1 MPGWWRR
8 DGEDLVLLL
17 RVQPRASRDEIAGPQ
32 GDRLRVRITAPPVD
46 GKANAHLLRFL
57 AEAFG
62 VPAADATLERGET
75 GRDKQVRI
83 RRPWRR
89 AGSLTEADADWA
101 HFFKTD

>member
-1 MPGWWRR
+1 MRLTLSAVAADAGAAWQRQRALLWPLAGLFLFLPSFAW
-8 DGEDLVLLL
+8 LLL
-17 RVQPRASRDEIAGPQ
+17 ID
-32 GDRLRVRITAPPVD
+32 PPI
-46 GKANAHLLRFL
+46 
-57 AEAFG
+57 
-62 VPAADATLERGET
+62 PAADATLERGET